1 MDDTMQLSLQNEL
14 IADLTA
20 ELQGQPTFSDS
31 VIKQKVVNAIREVK
45 NARRYPIYYSDEII
59 TKDLN
64 NYYMNIRNIALYDFA
79 QIGAPFE
86 ESHSE
91 NSVSRSW
98 MERAKLF
105 NGIIPIVK
113 I

>member
-1 MDDTMQLSLQNEL
+1 MDETMQLSLQDEL
-14 IADLTA
+14 IADLTT

-45 NARRYPIYYSDEII
+45 MARRYPSYYTDDVIEKDIY
-59 TKDLN
+59 
-64 NYYMNIRNIALYDFA
+64 NYYTNIRNIALYDFA
-79 QIGAPFE
+79 QIGAHFE

>member
-1 MDDTMQLSLQNEL
+1 MDETMQLSLQDEL
-14 IADLTA
+14 IADLTT

-45 NARRYPIYYSDEII
+45 MARRYPSYYTDDVIEKDIY
-59 TKDLN
+59 
-64 NYYMNIRNIALYDFA
+64 NYYTNIRNIALYDFA

-86 ESHSE
+86 ESHNE

-105 NGIIPIVK
+105 NGILPIVK

>member
-1 MDDTMQLSLQNEL
+1 MDNTMQLSLQDEL
-14 IADLTA
+14 IADLTT

-31 VIKQKVVNAIREVK
+31 VIKQKVVNAIREVRQ
-45 NARRYPIYYSDEII
+45 ARRYPSYYTDDVIEKDIY
-59 TKDLN
+59 
-64 NYYMNIRNIALYDFA
+64 NYYTNIRNIALYDFA

-86 ESHSE
+86 ESHNE

-98 MERAKLF
+98 MDRAKLF
-105 NGIIPIVK
+105 NGILPIVK

>member
-1 MDDTMQLSLQNEL
+1 MDDTMQLSLQDEL
-14 IADLTA
+14 IADLTT
-20 ELQGQPTFSDS
+20 ELQSQPTFSDS
-31 VIKQKVVNAIREVK
+31 TIKQKVVNAIREVK
-45 NARRYPIYYSDEII
+45 NARKYPSYYTDDVIA
-59 TKDLN
+59 KDLN
-64 NYYMNIRNIALYDFA
+64 NYYMNIRSIALYDFA

-105 NGIIPIVK
+105 NGVIPISK